1 MTTIKYTLALNGH
14 LSIIVY
20 TTTNQKHAEM
30 ANEGMDRRWDRGGG
44 VGDVEYHCFGG
55 DSAIE

>member
-14 LSIIVY
+14 LSIILY
-20 TTTNQKHAEM
+20 TTTNQKHGEM
-30 ANEGMDRRWDRGGG
+30 ANEGMDRRWDRGGD
-44 VGDVEYHCFGG
+44 VGDMEYHCFGG